1 MVGEILNG
9 RYEILKSVGFGGM
22 AEVYLAKD
30 VLLDR
35 KIAVKVLRKKFLDS
49 KTQLEQFKR
58 EARSAARLIHPS
70 IVTIYDVCDEGDISY
85 ILMEYVEGV
94 SLKAF
99 EEQNG
104 RMDPGLAVALTA
116 QLASALDHA
125 HKHNIIHC
133 DIKPQNIVLTE
144 SMVPKIVDF
153 GISRIVSNETMAFT
167 ASVVG
172 SVHYFSPEQAQGLAV
187 TAQSDIYS
195 LGIVF
200 YEMLTGKVPFDGNNA
215 VSVARKQ
222 VEEQAPPLKTYWPD
236 APDAL
241 QRIIDKALAKNCK
254 DRYATAEDMRNDLM
268 EVRNRIYPSK
278 NNEILLN
285 QTIPLQAITPNS
297 SVKTAVEAEPPK
309 AKQKQEREKYQ
320 TLIMSLPSFLTR
332 EVDEDTNEYE
342 QLGEPESTRKVVP
355 VSQEKQET
363 DDSVEA
369 AGVVAAGSAVAVG
382 TAAAA
387 SAAQQSEPEQQ
398 SLFTEETEI
407 VRGIKNKENVTI
419 PDTKEPDGPI
429 EMNAGVQAGTD
440 EIDHDNYREP
450 EPVRESEIKPV
461 VIPVVN
467 NGNAPKPDAAPAE
480 NVAPWVKPAAAV
492 TGQNADLQP
501 VEPEPERNYKKPKKK
516 SGILG
521 KLAAVILLICLLAA
535 GGAYYYFS
543 SSKPDIV
550 VADVN
555 GKPVAEAQKA
565 LVAQGFKVE
574 VENKVDPTVK
584 PGLVLRMD
592 PVAGIKRKEGATITL
607 IVSGTEEMIDVPKV
621 VGLKQEQAEKLLSDK
636 KLRIEKIEYKW
647 DKDKPEGIIL
657 SQSPVENSKLSDN
670 GAVDIIINKKEE
682 KNVAVPDLKGLT
694 LAEARKKLEDLKL
707 KLEVREEDSDKNKD
721 TVIGMSPNANETITE
736 GSTVILLVS
745 NAKKKMPFPATPE
758 GINSNSGKSNG
769 SVTVSKT
776 TGARYAEFV
785 VPGTGTHTV
794 QIVSNNGRSQK
805 VEVSGSYNG
814 GVRLR
819 TRVDSDVQRVGFYVD
834 HRLVE
839 EKSW

>member
-35 KIAVKVLRKKFLDS
+35 KIAVKVLRKKFLDN
-49 KTQLEQFKR
+49 KNQLEQFKR

-144 SMVPKIVDF
+144 AMVPKIVDF

-222 VEEQAPPLKTYWPD
+222 VEEQAPPLRTYWPE

-241 QRIIDKALAKNCK
+241 QGIIDKALAKNLQ
-254 DRYATAEDMRNDLM
+254 DRYATAEDMKNDLM
-268 EVRNRIYPSK
+268 RVKNLIYPSK
-278 NNEILLN
+278 NNETFLD
-285 QTIPLQAITPNS
+285 QTIPLQAIATTSP
-297 SVKTAVEAEPPK
+297 VKAATAAAPGPSKSRSRSEE
-309 AKQKQEREKYQ
+309 EKYQ

-332 EVDEDTNEYE
+332 EVDDDTSEYGQFE
-342 QLGEPESTRKVVP
+342 EPESTRKVVP
-355 VSQEKQET
+355 VNAEQN
-363 DDSVEA
+363 A
-369 AGVVAAGSAVAVG
+369 ADTGAATSAVATLG
-382 TAAAA
+382 TAAA
-387 SAAQQSEPEQQ
+387 SAAVASMGASEAEQQ
-398 SLFTEETEI
+398 SLFTEDTDTVPVTKKAEPGGRPAVIGET
-407 VRGIKNKENVTI
+407 
-419 PDTKEPDGPI
+419 DG
-429 EMNAGVQAGTD
+429 
-440 EIDHDNYREP
+440 
-450 EPVRESEIKPV
+450 KPV
-461 VIPVVN
+461 VIPVAEM
-467 NGNAPKPDAAPAE
+467 NGASKPDISAPEIKPVGSGLSATSDPA
-480 NVAPWVKPAAAV
+480 VAVAGQKEAPDSLKPE
-492 TGQNADLQP
+492 Q
-501 VEPEPERNYKKPKKK
+501 ERKNDKPKKK
-516 SGILG
+516 SGFLK
-521 KLAAVILLICLLAA
+521 KLIAAVLLLFVLIA
-535 GGAYYYFS
+535 GGVFYFFS
-543 SSKPDIV
+543 SSKPEITV
-550 VADVN
+550 PDVN
-555 GKPVAEAQKA
+555 GKPVAEAQQA
-565 LVAQGFKVE
+565 LESQGFKVE
-574 VENKVDPTVK
+574 IENKVDTSVK
-584 PGLVLRMD
+584 PGTVLRMD
-592 PVAGIKRKEGATITL
+592 PVAGIRRKEGATITL
-607 IVSGTEEMIDVPKV
+607 VVSGTEKTTAVPKV
-621 VGLKQEQAEKLLSDK
+621 VGLKQDQAEKLLSEK
-636 KLRIEKIEYKW
+636 NLRIEKIEYKW
-647 DKDKPEGIIL
+647 EQDKPEGIIL
-657 SQSPVENSKLSDN
+657 SQSPDEKSQLGEN
-670 GAVDIIINKKEE
+670 GAVNIVINKKEE
-682 KNVAVPDLKGLT
+682 KNVAVPDLKGMT

-707 KLEVREEDSDKNKD
+707 KVEVREEDSEKNKD
-721 TVIGMSPNANETITE
+721 TVIGMSPEVNDTITE
-736 GSTVILLVS
+736 GSTVVLLVS
-745 NAKKKMPFPATPE
+745 NAKKQAGFPATPDK
-758 GINSNSGKSNG
+758 INSNSGKSNG
-769 SVTVSKT
+769 SVTVNRT

-819 TRVDSDVQRVGFYVD
+819 TKVDSDVQRVGFYVD

>member
-1 MVGEILNG
+1 M
-9 RYEILKSVGFGGM
+9 
-22 AEVYLAKD
+22 YLAKD

-35 KIAVKVLRKKFLDS
+35 KIAVKVLRKKFLDN
-49 KTQLEQFKR
+49 KNQLEQFKR

-144 SMVPKIVDF
+144 AMVPKIVDF

-222 VEEQAPPLKTYWPD
+222 VEEQAPPLRTYWPE

-241 QRIIDKALAKNCK
+241 QGIIDKALAKNLQ
-254 DRYATAEDMRNDLM
+254 DRYATAEDMKNDLM
-268 EVRNRIYPSK
+268 RVKNLIYPSK
-278 NNEILLN
+278 NNETFLD
-285 QTIPLQAITPNS
+285 QTIPLQAIATTSP
-297 SVKTAVEAEPPK
+297 VKAATAAAPGPSKSRSRSEE
-309 AKQKQEREKYQ
+309 EKYQ

-332 EVDEDTNEYE
+332 EVDDDTSEYGQFE
-342 QLGEPESTRKVVP
+342 EPESTRKVVP
-355 VSQEKQET
+355 VNAEQN
-363 DDSVEA
+363 A
-369 AGVVAAGSAVAVG
+369 ADTGAATSAAATLG
-382 TAAAA
+382 TAAA
-387 SAAQQSEPEQQ
+387 SAAVASMGASEAEQQ
-398 SLFTEETEI
+398 SLFTEDTDTVPVTKKAEPGGRPAVIGET
-407 VRGIKNKENVTI
+407 
-419 PDTKEPDGPI
+419 DG
-429 EMNAGVQAGTD
+429 
-440 EIDHDNYREP
+440 
-450 EPVRESEIKPV
+450 KPV
-461 VIPVVN
+461 VIPVAEM
-467 NGNAPKPDAAPAE
+467 NGASKPDISAPEIKPVGSGLSATSDPA
-480 NVAPWVKPAAAV
+480 VAVAGQKEAPDSLKPE
-492 TGQNADLQP
+492 QEIKND
-501 VEPEPERNYKKPKKK
+501 KPKKK
-516 SGILG
+516 SGFLK
-521 KLAAVILLICLLAA
+521 KLIAAVLLLFVLIA
-535 GGAYYYFS
+535 GGIFYFFS
-543 SSKPDIV
+543 SSKPEITV
-550 VADVN
+550 PDVN
-555 GKPVAEAQKA
+555 GKPVAEAQQA
-565 LVAQGFKVE
+565 LESQGFKVE
-574 VENKVDPTVK
+574 IENKVDTSVK
-584 PGLVLRMD
+584 PGTVLRMD
-592 PVAGIKRKEGATITL
+592 PVAGIRRKEGATITL
-607 IVSGTEEMIDVPKV
+607 VVSGTEKTTAVPKV
-621 VGLKQEQAEKLLSDK
+621 VGLKQDQAEKLLSEK
-636 KLRIEKIEYKW
+636 NLRIEKIEYKW
-647 DKDKPEGIIL
+647 EQDKPEGIIL
-657 SQSPVENSKLSDN
+657 SQSPDEKSQLGEN
-670 GAVDIIINKKEE
+670 GAVNIVINKKEE
-682 KNVAVPDLKGLT
+682 KNVAVPDLKGMT

-707 KLEVREEDSDKNKD
+707 KVEVREEDSEKNKD
-721 TVIGMSPNANETITE
+721 TVIGMSPEVNDTITE
-736 GSTVILLVS
+736 GSTVVLLVS
-745 NAKKKMPFPATPE
+745 NAKKQAGFPATPDK
-758 GINSNSGKSNG
+758 INSNSGKSNG
-769 SVTVSKT
+769 SVTVNRT

-819 TRVDSDVQRVGFYVD
+819 TKVDSDVQRVGFYVD

>member
-49 KTQLEQFKR
+49 KSQLEQFKR

-241 QRIIDKALAKNCK
+241 QRIIDKALAKNCE

-268 EVRNRIYPSK
+268 EVRSRIYPSK
-278 NNEILLN
+278 NNEIIMN
-285 QTIPLQAITPNS
+285 QTIPLQAITANPA
-297 SVKTAVEAEPPK
+297 VKSAAAPK
-309 AKQKQEREKYQ
+309 AKSRAEREKYQ

-355 VSQEKQET
+355 VSPEQRDNENIA
-363 DDSVEA
+363 EA
-369 AGVVAAGSAVAVG
+369 AGVVAAGAAVAVG

-407 VRGIKNKENVTI
+407 VREIKNKEDVTI
-419 PDTKEPDGPI
+419 PGIKVPDGSV

-440 EIDHDNYREP
+440 EIDPDNYREQ
-450 EPVRESEIKPV
+450 EPVGESEIKPV

-584 PGLVLRMD
+584 PGMVLRMD